1 MICVICFAFL
11 WEISILHIP
20 VNGHSLLIYLLSDSK
35 WSTIPEFQHSL
46 DAALLN
52 ACVLFKQSIFQPNL
66 TIYGIPWQ
74 VKVWMPYKKEPWKQN
89 AHKLHSRLHKPGMYY
104 TRVLVAKVKYPVC
117 PTTSLSGTPL
127 LNCTVPCCRL
137 VHGLPWCDGLLLS
150 KSVLEL
156 SSAAFPRS
164 GICKLIVLT
173 LYTRSRISKVLISV
187 KPYSSIA
194 RQVLWTC
201 SMQGEKEQMRPPAK

>member
-1 MICVICFAFL
+1 M
-11 WEISILHIP
+11 
-20 VNGHSLLIYLLSDSK
+20 NGHSLLIYLLSDSK

-52 ACVLFKQSIFQPNL
+52 ACVLFKQSISQPNL

-74 VKVWMPYKKEPWKQN
+74 VKLWMPYRKEPWKQN
-89 AHKLHSRLHKPGMYY
+89 AHKLHSRLHRVGMCY
-104 TRVLVAKVKYPVC
+104 TKLLVAKVRYPVC

-137 VHGLPWCDGLLLS
+137 AQGLLCCDGLLLS
-150 KSVLEL
+150 KPLLEL